1 VKALHH
7 ANRGTDKRRQKGF
20 SLLELMVSVAILVIV
35 AGAVIMGMIRMTWS
49 QSTVMNRTQMH
60 SSVRNA
66 TELMQQEVGQAGKVA
81 SQPGLQFTTAITVP
95 AGSNSV
101 TTNPTITTTATT
113 GAATD
118 RLYVG
123 ENLVVDP
130 STTNEETVMISVITP
145 TTITAT
151 FANSHAA
158 NVPVLVLGGFAS
170 GIVPPDTSPTMLV
183 LQDKDTASQPL
194 TGGPGGT
201 SSTGSVLK
209 LYGDI
214 NGDGTMYYVTYNCN
228 QAAGTLYRYVSNT
241 ADVNTATSLTY
252 TLLLDNLGQNP
263 PNPPSSSPAPC
274 FTYTT
279 KDMPVTLTGGG
290 TVTETFVTNVA
301 VTLTVNT
308 QNKDM
313 QTSSTQTETK
323 ALLNIAPRNVV
334 EALEQAG
341 SPSGYTRAQPMPHN
355 VYVNLLSSSLPK

>member
-66 TELMQQEVGQAGKVA
+66 TELMQQEVGQAGRVG
-81 SQPGLQFTTAITVP
+81 SRPGLQFTTAITVP
-95 AGSNSV
+95 AGATSV
-101 TTNPTITTTATT
+101 VAVPTITTTATT
-113 GAATD
+113 PGTAATD

-130 STTNEETVMISVITP
+130 STTAEETV
-145 TTITAT
+145 TITAKTSTSIQAT
-151 FANSHAA
+151 FINSHAA

-263 PNPPSSSPAPC
+263 PSSSPAPC

-308 QNKDM
+308 QNNDM
-313 QTSSTQTETK
+313 QTGNTQTETK

-355 VYVNLLSSSLPK
+355 VYANLLSSSLPK